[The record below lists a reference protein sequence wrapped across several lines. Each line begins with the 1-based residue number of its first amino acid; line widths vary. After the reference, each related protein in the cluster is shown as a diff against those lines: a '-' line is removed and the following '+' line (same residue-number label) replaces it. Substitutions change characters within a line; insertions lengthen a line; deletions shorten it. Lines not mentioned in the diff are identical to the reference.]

1 MIFNQFVRI
10 KSVFLQNL
18 FVIEKNVGDTGW
30 SRTVVF
36 TLKLGKPIHHG
47 FVKNICLR
55 SEVFIQGLNAVSS
68 AFKPLDEIFIF
79 PPRIFVKNPTWN
91 NFIQLGQIAN
101 NFWVPLSRYIVNS
114 IVVSAAA
121 TVGHI
126 LFASMA
132 AYPLSKHRFAGKQML
147 NTLVRL
153 ALLFTSTVTYIPQ
166 YIVMAQ
172 LGLIN
177 SQLALILPALQS
189 SLGLYL
195 MQSFMAGI
203 PDEML
208 EAARID
214 AASEYRI
221 CFQVVM
227 PNVKPAWLTLM
238 IFSFQGI
245 WNNTGGTL
253 LYQENLKVL
262 PSILGQIS
270 AGGISRAGVTSAAT
284 LVMLIPPIIL
294 FLVSQNR
301 VIETMSTSGMK

>member
-1 MIFNQFVRI
+1 MSILFKKKVNRSLGGNLLIFLVLLLI
-10 KSVFLQNL
+10 GGFLIIPL
-18 FVIEKNVGDTGW
+18 IY
-30 SRTVVF
+30 
-36 TLKLGKPIHHG
+36 
-47 FVKNICLR
+47 
-55 SEVFIQGLNAVSS
+55 AVSS
-68 AFKPLDEIFIF
+68 AFKPLDEIFVF
-79 PPRIFVKNPTWN
+79 PPRIFVKKPTWN

-101 NFWVPLSRYIVNS
+101 NFWVPLSRYIMNS
-114 IVVSAAA
+114 VVVSVTA

-132 AYPLSKHRFAGKQML
+132 AYPLSKHSFAGKRLL
-147 NTLVRL
+147 NSLVRL

-166 YIVMAQ
+166 YVVMAE

-195 MQSFMAGI
+195 MQSFMTGI

-221 CFQVVM
+221 CFQIVM

-284 LVMLIPPIIL
+284 LIMLIPPIVL

>member
-1 MIFNQFVRI
+1 MRVLFKKKLNRSPGGNLLIFLVMLLMGGFLMIPLI
-10 KSVFLQNL
+10 Y
-18 FVIEKNVGDTGW
+18 
-30 SRTVVF
+30 
-36 TLKLGKPIHHG
+36 
-47 FVKNICLR
+47 
-55 SEVFIQGLNAVSS
+55 AVSS

-79 PPRIFVKNPTWN
+79 PPRIFVRKPTWN
-91 NFIQLGQIAN
+91 NFIQLGQITN
-101 NFWVPLSRYIVNS
+101 NFWVPLSRYIANS
-114 IVVSAAA
+114 VLVSAAA
-121 TVGHI
+121 TAGHI

-132 AYPLSKHRFAGKQML
+132 AYPLSKHRFAGKGLL
-147 NTLVRL
+147 NALVRL

-177 SQLALILPALQS
+177 SQLALILPVLQS

-195 MQSFMAGI
+195 MQSFMTGI

-221 CFQVVM
+221 CFQIVM

-253 LYQENLKVL
+253 LYQEELKVL

-270 AGGISRAGVTSAAT
+270 AGGIARAGVTSAAT
-284 LVMLIPPIIL
+284 LVMLIPPILL

>member
-1 MIFNQFVRI
+1 MSVLFKKKVNRSLGGNLLIFLLLLLMGG
-10 KSVFLQNL
+10 FLIIPL
-18 FVIEKNVGDTGW
+18 IY
-30 SRTVVF
+30 
-36 TLKLGKPIHHG
+36 
-47 FVKNICLR
+47 
-55 SEVFIQGLNAVSS
+55 AASS

-79 PPRIFVKNPTWN
+79 PPLIFAKKPTWN
-91 NFIQLGQIAN
+91 NFIWLGQIVN
-101 NFWVPLSRYIVNS
+101 DFWVPLSRYIVNS
-114 IVVSAAA
+114 VLVSVVA

-132 AYPLSKHRFAGKQML
+132 AYPLAKHQFAGKWLL

-177 SQLALILPALQS
+177 NQLALILPALQS

-203 PDEML
+203 PGEML

-221 CFQVVM
+221 WFSIVM

-253 LYQENLKVL
+253 VYQENLKVL

-270 AGGISRAGVTSAAT
+270 AGGIALSGVTAAAT